1 MVVWRSAGSQGFHVS
16 RRRLPAQGFVEVEA
30 EFGKECC
37 MEALKPHIQVRWLH
51 SLLGLASKQI
61 LAGLFL
67 PLEQLTPG
75 GQLGIGTVQAEQ
87 CWQEAPL
94 RHLDLATQQLSH
106 DIHLSLESLL
116 CPAQDGVVEPEEKV
130 NR

>member
-1 MVVWRSAGSQGFHVS
+1 
-16 RRRLPAQGFVEVEA
+16 
-30 EFGKECC
+30 

-61 LAGLFL
+61 FAGLFL

-94 RHLDLATQQLSH
+94 RHLSLATQQLSH
-106 DIHLSLESLL
+106 YIHLSLESLL
-116 CPAQDGVVEPEEKV
+116 RPAKDGVVEPEEKV
-130 NR
+130 NGLIATLSKTALKCEIKS